1 MYLGGL
7 SSPKFSDRSDDDM
20 LPYISTYT
28 PLMSNVLGVLP
39 GVHLSTA
46 CVRYSSSAS
55 LTSILHL
62 TMHASRLELGPKSQ
76 ALILFLWSQA
86 DRPKPERQN
95 EAIR

>member
-1 MYLGGL
+1 MY
-7 SSPKFSDRSDDDM
+7 S
-20 LPYISTYT
+20 INV
-28 PLMSNVLGVLP
+28 SNVPGVLP

-86 DRPKPERQN
+86 DQPKPESQSD
-95 EAIR
+95 AIRSRYA